1 MKHLLFLLAG
11 CLFSFSGQA
20 QKHLEWAGKPNPA
33 WKAEVVSQHQKGS
46 WLTGAGLTVL
56 GTTAKVG
63 YFAANRWWIGAEGE
77 LHNLLSTRLE
87 GGLFARYYLWNG
99 SLLSGFALGG
109 VSYGRFQ
116 GWDWD
121 IDFETPGSPTR
132 YSSTKL
138 NAGLGLEMT
147 LSRRLALEGVGK
159 VGKLTDAGW
168 FQPSVQLSLNVYLG
182 RR

>member
-1 MKHLLFLLAG
+1 MKHLLFVLAG

-20 QKHLEWAGKPNPA
+20 QKNLEWAGLPNPE

-46 WLTGAGLTVL
+46 WLTGAGITLL
-56 GTTAKVG
+56 GSTAKVG
-63 YFAANRWWIGAEGE
+63 YFATNRLWIGAEGE
-77 LHNLLSTRLE
+77 LHNFLSTRLE
-87 GGLFARYYLWNG
+87 GGLFTRYYLWNG

-116 GWDWD
+116 NWDN
-121 IDFETPGSPTR
+121 DFETPGSPTR
-132 YSSTKL
+132 YSSAKL

-147 LSRRLALEGVGK
+147 LSRRFALEGVGK
-159 VGKLTDAGW
+159 IGKLTDAGW
-168 FQPSVQLSLNVYLG
+168 FQPSVQFSLNVYLG

>member
-1 MKHLLFLLAG
+1 MKHLFFLLAG
-11 CLFSFSGQA
+11 CLFSFSCQA
-20 QKHLEWAGKPNPA
+20 QLLQEFVGAKKPE
-33 WKAEVVSQHQKGS
+33 WKADVIAQHGNGS
-46 WLTGAGLTVL
+46 WLTGAGITVL

-77 LHNLLSTRLE
+77 LHNFLSTRLE

-132 YSSTKL
+132 YSSAKL

-168 FQPSVQLSLNVYLG
+168 FQSSVQMSLNVYLG